1 MSASSRCAGSE
12 VLTCLSKTNN
22 LLILLVSCWCLLHHD
37 VSCKRLLRIVGE
49 VKEVDV
55 LELADVE
62 VGPEFTSP
70 LWECWRCTIKDGRCR
85 KSWLWE
91 VEHVA
96 CSILDVDVVEVE
108 ASGQDVSILT
118 DVFTRCTL
126 VMVVVV
132 VVL

>member
-1 MSASSRCAGSE
+1 M
-12 VLTCLSKTNN
+12 TC
-22 LLILLVSCWCLLHHD
+22 SCVCTKYHD
-37 VSCKRLLRIVGE
+37 VCYKRFLRVVGE

-91 VEHVA
+91 VAHVA

-108 ASGQDVSILT
+108 ASGQGVSIFT
-118 DVFTRCTL
+118 DVVTRCTL
-126 VMVVVV
+126 VVVVV